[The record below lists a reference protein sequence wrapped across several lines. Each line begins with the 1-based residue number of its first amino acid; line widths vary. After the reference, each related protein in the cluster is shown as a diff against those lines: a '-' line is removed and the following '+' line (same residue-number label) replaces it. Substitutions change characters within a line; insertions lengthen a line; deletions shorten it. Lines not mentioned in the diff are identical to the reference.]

1 MDDDADGSGPEA
13 PEAPKAAGV
22 ATDGAQPAGASVAVD
37 PRMRSRRIEV
47 RRDAGRRRLK
57 RATLVLAVVA
67 VVVGALVATRT
78 PLLDV
83 DRVTVSGAENTG
95 VDAVVEVT
103 GVELGEPLVSVD
115 PGAVARR
122 VESLP
127 WVDTARVERAWPSTV
142 TVHVS
147 ERVPVATVQVTD
159 DHAALVDAEG
169 QVLAI
174 EARGP
179 EDAGG
184 AEDPLVLTGIDG
196 RIAEGEQLDGD
207 ARAALA
213 VAAEVAE
220 RLPGVVASVST
231 DVDAELVEGGTI
243 RFGDADAIDDK
254 VTAVKTVLDEVD
266 LACLD
271 VLDVRVPGSPALTR
285 HQRCS

>member
-1 MDDDADGSGPEA
+1 MRDDSGGSGPGE
-13 PEAPKAAGV
+13 PDAGQE
-22 ATDGAQPAGASVAVD
+22 ATDGERPAGASVAVD

-57 RATLVLAVVA
+57 RATLVLAVLAVA
-67 VVVGALVATRT
+67 VGVVVATRT

-83 DRVTVSGAENTG
+83 DRVTVSGAERTE
-95 VDAVVEVT
+95 VDAVVEAS
-103 GVELGEPLVSVD
+103 GVELGEPLVSVSAD
-115 PGAVARR
+115 AVARR
-122 VESLP
+122 VERLP
-127 WVDTARVERAWPSTV
+127 WVATARVERSWPSTV
-142 TVHVS
+142 KVHVS

-174 EARGP
+174 EARAAD
-179 EDAGG
+179 DADDTE
-184 AEDPLVLTGIDG
+184 APLVLTGIDG
-196 RIAEGEQLDGD
+196 RIAEGERLDGD
-207 ARAALA
+207 AREALA
-213 VAAEVAE
+213 VAAAVAE

-231 DVDAELVEGGTI
+231 EVDAELVAGGTI
-243 RFGDADAIDDK
+243 RFGDAADIDDK
-254 VTAVKTVLDEVD
+254 VTAVKTVLDDVD